1 MGRTVLVGR
10 VRRAHGI
17 RGEVMVDRYGD
28 APGILDPGSE
38 LALRRQEAVV
48 TVTVEKVRPTPRGWI
63 VAFQGLRDRN
73 EAEALAGAELFVDE
87 NRLPELDEGT
97 YYQFDLIGLEVVTTD
112 GALWGKVEEIW
123 EPGAHDLLVVRGER
137 GEILI
142 PAIEPFIR
150 EVDLKGRRILV
161 EMPAGLEEAQRVPV
175 AAAERDVRSTE
186 IGDAGEGIEKARAVG
201 RAAKRGTRPRARSL
215 DPRPGGDEI
224 E

>member
-73 EAEALAGAELFVDE
+73 EAEALAGVQREHEQLSLRDPHAERDSTRE
-87 NRLPELDEGT
+87 
-97 YYQFDLIGLEVVTTD
+97 Q
-112 GALWGKVEEIW
+112 
-123 EPGAHDLLVVRGER
+123 
-137 GEILI
+137 
-142 PAIEPFIR
+142 
-150 EVDLKGRRILV
+150 EVDLGRRVALV
-161 EMPAGLEEAQRVPV
+161 EEAPIPLGQHPAVEAARHPQEIDVLARPRHPHMVVGGPFPQEGKIEGRTVEGHPSPAGMAEAMPVPAAPTAVALPV
-175 AAAERDVRSTE
+175 AA
-186 IGDAGEGIEKARAVG
+186 
-201 RAAKRGTRPRARSL
+201 
-215 DPRPGGDEI
+215 
-224 E
+224 